1 MAYQKQNKL
10 HIVAVVAVIRNFEG
24 KYLILKRHENEIAYP
39 GMYTFPGGKVEGN
52 DTVEETL
59 AKEVAE
65 EAGLKLKP
73 GKILLKDK
81 SFVRPDGQTAKSFSY
96 LCEVEG
102 AANVTID
109 ADFTDFKW
117 VNLEELKKLPH
128 VGIEEELIRAEDFYK
143 KGFNLDTFGTKS
155 VKQSREEVAA
165 LKDIKI

>member
-1 MAYQKQNKL
+1 MSYDKKDKL
-10 HIVAVVAVIRNFEG
+10 HIVTVVAVIGDGDGR
-24 KYLILKRHENEIAYP
+24 YLVLKRRDNEIAYP

-65 EAGLKLKP
+65 EAGLKLKV

-102 AANVTID
+102 RADVAID

-117 VNLEELKKLPH
+117 VNIEELNRLPH
-128 VGIEEELIRAEDFYK
+128 VGIEEELVRAEDFYK
-143 KGFNLDTFGTKS
+143 KGFTLDAFSTKS
-155 VKQSREEVAA
+155 VKQSQEEVEAMKD
-165 LKDIKI
+165 LKN

>member
-1 MAYQKQNKL
+1 MVYQKQSKL
-10 HIVAVVAVIRNFEG
+10 HIVAVVAVIRNAEG
-24 KYLILKRHENEIAYP
+24 KYLILKRHEKEIAYP

-59 AKEVAE
+59 IKEVGE

-96 LCEVEG
+96 LCEVED
-102 AANVTID
+102 AADVVID

-117 VNLEELKKLPH
+117 VNIEELNQLPH
-128 VGIEEELIRAEDFYK
+128 VGIEEELIRAEEFYE
-143 KGFNLDTFGTKS
+143 KGFTLDVFATKS
-155 VKQSREEVAA
+155 VKQSREEVEA